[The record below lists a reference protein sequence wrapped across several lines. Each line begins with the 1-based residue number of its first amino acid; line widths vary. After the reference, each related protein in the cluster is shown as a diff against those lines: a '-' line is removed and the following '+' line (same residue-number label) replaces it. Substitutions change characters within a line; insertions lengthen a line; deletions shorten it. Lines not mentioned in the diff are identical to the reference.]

1 MLLVCLCSINV
12 PYERPLSLFFQ
23 DWHTVVDLRAEVD
36 SRLQRENADMS
47 PADVRVTLVWSN
59 SDDLDLIVKSPD
71 GSRVDYSNK
80 QTNGMSLD
88 VDMNVSNPVTN
99 PIENVRV
106 DQGGA
111 RIGSYEIRVNQY
123 HKRGAI
129 RETPFLL
136 KVTVRGQVN
145 YIENSVSEG
154 KDFVTHATY

>member
-1 MLLVCLCSINV
+1 MLCSIGFCVLLVCLCSINV

-36 SRLQRENADMS
+36 SRLRRENADMS
-47 PADVRVTLVWSN
+47 PADIRVTLVWSN

-80 QTNGMSLD
+80 HINGMSLD
-88 VDMNVSNPVTN
+88 VDMNVGNPVTN

-111 RIGSYEIRVNQY
+111 QSGSYEIRVNQ
-123 HKRGAI
+123 
-129 RETPFLL
+129 
-136 KVTVRGQVN
+136 
-145 YIENSVSEG
+145 
-154 KDFVTHATY
+154 